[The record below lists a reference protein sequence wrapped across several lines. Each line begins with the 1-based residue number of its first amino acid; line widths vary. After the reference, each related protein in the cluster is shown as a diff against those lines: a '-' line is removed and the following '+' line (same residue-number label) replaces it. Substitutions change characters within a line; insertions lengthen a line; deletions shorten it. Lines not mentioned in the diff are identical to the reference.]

1 MIKNLFKVMVLG
13 AILTTT
19 GAFAQDQPQQ
29 VHERPK
35 GGQRNPQEMFDKL
48 DADKDGKLSI
58 AEVEKS
64 QRGKLKENFGTID
77 ANKDNFLDKEEL
89 IAYRKTQKAKKVNQN

>member
-1 MIKNLFKVMVLG
+1 MINKLFKVMVLG

-19 GAFAQDQPQQ
+19 GAFAQEEPQQ
-29 VHERPK
+29 VQQRPN
-35 GGQRNPQEMFDKL
+35 GGQRDPQEAFDKL
-48 DADKDGKLSI
+48 DADKDGKLSL
-58 AEVEKS
+58 AEVEKA
-64 QRGKLKENFGTID
+64 QRGKLKENFSIID